1 MHIFGHKDLFV
12 AAAEASLGLMKTR
25 TGLLMAALLALPA
38 LVFAQEQKAAPPG
51 PALAQPAQ
59 SRPTFDLKA
68 SGVRDAIR
76 ANAVSDAPPKE
87 NEAPT
92 TRTDLPP
99 LQFRAPRRVH
109 RVECD
114 SFNCVAYTADDDALF
129 SIPRDQYFG
138 VTENGSG
145 RDAWLS
151 CQSGNDLLTTFE
163 RYDKCRGV
171 SIGIPVQFQ
180 DVQLN
185 VPVLS
190 R

>member
-1 MHIFGHKDLFV
+1 V
-12 AAAEASLGLMKTR
+12 APLKASLGLMNSR
-25 TGLLMAALLALPA
+25 TCLLMAALLALPA
-38 LVFAQEQKAAPPG
+38 LVFAQEQKAASPG

-59 SRPTFDLKA
+59 AKPVFDLKA
-68 SGVRDAIR
+68 SNVRAAIR
-76 ANAVSDAPPKE
+76 ANAVSQDPPKE
-87 NEAPT
+87 NETAS

-109 RVECD
+109 HMECD
-114 SFNCVAYTADDDALF
+114 AFNCVAYTADDDALF

-138 VTENGSG
+138 VSENGSG
-145 RDAWLS
+145 RDSWLS
-151 CQSGNDLLTTFE
+151 CQSGNDLLSTFE

-171 SIGIPVQFQ
+171 NIGLPVQIN
-180 DVQLN
+180 DVLVN